1 MKPYLK
7 SAKRLYIDLFVDFE
21 QFFTSLP
28 LKKMKE
34 RMIVDNHKSSVLLF
48 SSNQRSPGN
57 FRVI

>member
-34 RMIVDNHKSSVLLF
+34 RMMVDNHKSFVLLF

-57 FRVI
+57 VRVI

>member
-7 SAKRLYIDLFVDFE
+7 SPKRLYIDLFVDFE

-34 RMIVDNHKSSVLLF
+34 RMIVDNHKSSILLF

>member
-34 RMIVDNHKSSVLLF
+34 RMIVDNHKSSILLF